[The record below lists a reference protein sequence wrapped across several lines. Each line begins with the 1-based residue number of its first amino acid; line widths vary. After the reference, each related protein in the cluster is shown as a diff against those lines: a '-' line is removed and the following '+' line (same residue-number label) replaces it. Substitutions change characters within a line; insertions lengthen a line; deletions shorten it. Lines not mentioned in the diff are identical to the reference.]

1 MCSTNCFSNGVCDK
15 YLGKCVCFEKHKGKY
30 CQELIP
36 YTIPRKQSIKITLLW
51 GTTGE
56 LRQGVD
62 QFLLDNS
69 FNPVE
74 SGEIQFITKTIVA
87 IKETKALNFRNKS
100 EKTWIEEVQSNLT
113 MEKDDAKRFYF
124 SLSRESQMRRY
135 LGTTSESDREKITWL
150 AVEFHLNVSKHTPPF
165 TMYTD
170 HYWKWKQF
178 VYKLNLRA
186 PSTVGKV
193 VMISDSWTA
202 MDITI
207 GIIISTIES
216 FVTSNA
222 ICFISVLLFT
232 GDIALSVLTMVA
244 ILLIVITLLGT
255 LLGPVFNYTFG
266 AIEAV
271 GVTVFIGMSVDY
283 ALHIAHG
290 YHSSQHKTRLEK
302 VRATL
307 THLGVSILGG
317 AITTGGSAVFLL
329 FCKIYFFLQLGTMM
343 LLNTTYALIYSLGW
357 LCCML
362 ILIGPTSKICYIYF
376 YAKLPFAI
384 LMWIVKEFILF

>member
-1 MCSTNCFSNGVCDK
+1 M
-15 YLGKCVCFEKHKGKY
+15 
-30 CQELIP
+30 
-36 YTIPRKQSIKITLLW
+36 
-51 GTTGE
+51 
-56 LRQGVD
+56 
-62 QFLLDNS
+62 
-69 FNPVE
+69 
-74 SGEIQFITKTIVA
+74 
-87 IKETKALNFRNKS
+87 
-100 EKTWIEEVQSNLT
+100 
-113 MEKDDAKRFYF
+113 
-124 SLSRESQMRRY
+124 
-135 LGTTSESDREKITWL
+135 
-150 AVEFHLNVSKHTPPF
+150 
-165 TMYTD
+165 
-170 HYWKWKQF
+170 KQF

-232 GDIALSVLTMVA
+232 GDIALSILTMVA

-255 LLGPVFNYTFG
+255 LLGPAFNYTFG

-329 FCKIYFFLQLGTMM
+329 FCKIYFF
-343 LLNTTYALIYSLGW
+343 TTWNHDAAKHNICTY
-357 LCCML
+357 
-362 ILIGPTSKICYIYF
+362 ILIRMALLYVNYHWPTSNICYIYF
-376 YAKLPFAI
+376 YAKLPLVI
-384 LMWIVKEFILF
+384 LMWIGKKMYSILKRCNCKCVNKPRATDSDSESESETNFMYSCTSLQKKYFFIKF

>member
-1 MCSTNCFSNGVCDK
+1 MVHGRVC
-15 YLGKCVCFEKHKGKY
+15 
-30 CQELIP
+30 
-36 YTIPRKQSIKITLLW
+36 
-51 GTTGE
+51 
-56 LRQGVD
+56 
-62 QFLLDNS
+62 
-69 FNPVE
+69 
-74 SGEIQFITKTIVA
+74 
-87 IKETKALNFRNKS
+87 
-100 EKTWIEEVQSNLT
+100 
-113 MEKDDAKRFYF
+113 
-124 SLSRESQMRRY
+124 
-135 LGTTSESDREKITWL
+135 
-150 AVEFHLNVSKHTPPF
+150 
-165 TMYTD
+165 
-170 HYWKWKQF
+170 
-178 VYKLNLRA
+178 
-186 PSTVGKV
+186 
-193 VMISDSWTA
+193 
-202 MDITI
+202 
-207 GIIISTIES
+207 TIES

-232 GDIALSVLTMVA
+232 GDIALSILTMIA

-255 LLGPVFNYTFG
+255 LLGPAFNYTFG

-362 ILIGPTSKICYIYF
+362 IIIGPTSNICYIYF
-376 YAKLPFAI
+376 YAKLPLVI
-384 LMWIVKEFILF
+384 LMWIGKKMYSILKRCNCKCVNKPRATDSDSESESETDFI